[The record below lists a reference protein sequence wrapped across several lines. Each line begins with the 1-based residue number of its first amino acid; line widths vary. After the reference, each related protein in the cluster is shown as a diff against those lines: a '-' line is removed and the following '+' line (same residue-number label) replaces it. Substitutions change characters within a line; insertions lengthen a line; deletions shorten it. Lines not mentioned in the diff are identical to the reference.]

1 MSKVAPKHYMLGDGL
16 QAIDVI
22 FKLLA
27 MKDCDPFIAYCWGNV
42 LKYMMRWTEHD
53 GATDLRKAH
62 RYLTWILE
70 YQDTGKIT
78 HEADDCEKIRDETG
92 TSSAATQEAVEKYDF
107 WQDIHDATIGNSRAR
122 RIRTSS

>member
-1 MSKVAPKHYMLGDGL
+1 MNDKVSPKHYMLGDGL
-16 QAIDVI
+16 QTIDVI
-22 FKLLA
+22 FRLLA

-70 YQDTGKIT
+70 FQDTGKIS
-78 HEADDCEKIRDETG
+78 HEAD
-92 TSSAATQEAVEKYDF
+92 SSTPATKAEDSADLRYSIWEDSLDAVN
-107 WQDIHDATIGNSRAR
+107 GSR
-122 RIRTSS
+122 RT